1 MKRKHLSVFI
11 VTIIFSILLSACSEP
26 QIITNY
32 IPAANEDSFDRP
44 EWIEKEPENLV
55 PFNDDST
62 GYRYAYSHS
71 DRTYYFFGVVDKE
84 RIGDT
89 FTVPSSY
96 NGLPVTRIHD
106 SAFEDNTTLR
116 TVTIPSSIKSIGD
129 SAFEGCSALETV
141 NFSQGLETIE
151 RDAFKNCKSL
161 AELNLPF
168 GLKSIDGWA
177 FYGMSS
183 LKTLEFPESI
193 EYLGDGLFSSSGI
206 ETVAIPKNIDG
217 ITDSMFQNCQSLN
230 EVILHE
236 GVTKIGAN
244 AFRKSSY
251 NFDDYDQITFYG
263 VYAFAECQNFP
274 DKIVI
279 PEGTTFVGA
288 GLFYKSA
295 VKEVEMSEGVTE
307 IPDNCFYGCWA
318 LTSVKVPDSVK
329 RIGSNAFSNCTALN
343 TSIHIPAS
351 LEEIGSYA
359 FYRYKMGDRIELPV
373 SARLLGEGAFR
384 ESMITGMSIN
394 AVDASIGRDFC
405 RDCKALETVFID
417 SGTIGDYAFYGC
429 EKPIQ
434 VTFGYDNVLGV
445 RSIGEYAF
453 SRSGVRRL
461 HIYGSLT
468 SIGPYA
474 FANCSDLKYVW
485 MPNSVKEVG
494 EGAFMQCSSLQYV
507 NSLSNYTFPEN
518 NSADRGEGAI
528 ASRLEVIGNSAFY
541 LCDELCYIQLPPTVT
556 WVGMYAFIKVYG
568 VKDDLNMNIVVSST
582 GTDFHTNAFHDI
594 YDSENFTVKI
604 YGTTNEVRDAM
615 KNTFY
620 GDWVQ
625 NDLSPWGDGS

>member
-11 VTIIFSILLSACSEP
+11 VTIVFSILLSACSEP
-26 QIITNY
+26 QIIY

-44 EWIEKEPENLV
+44 EWIEKEPENLIS
-55 PFNDDST
+55 FDDPST
-62 GYRYAYSHS
+62 GYKYAYSYI
-71 DRTYYFFGVVDKE
+71 DRTYYLTGVVDKE
-84 RIGDT
+84 KIGDT
-89 FTVPSSY
+89 VTVPSSY
-96 NGLPVTRIHD
+96 DGLPVTRIHD
-106 SAFEDNTTLR
+106 SAFEGNTTLR

-151 RDAFKNCKSL
+151 RDAFKNCTSL

-177 FYGMSS
+177 FYGMSA

-193 EYLGDGLFSSSGI
+193 EYLGEGLFSSSGI

-217 ITDSMFQNCQSLN
+217 ITDSMFQNCESLK

-244 AFRKSSY
+244 AFRKSHY
-251 NFDDYDQITFYG
+251 IFDDYDQITSYG
-263 VYAFAECQNFP
+263 AYAFAECSNFP

-279 PEGTTFVGA
+279 PEGTTFVGT

-295 VKEVEMSEGVTE
+295 VKVVEMSEGVTE
-307 IPDNCFYGCWA
+307 IPDNCFYGCGA

-329 RIGSNAFSNCTALN
+329 RIGSNAFINCTALN

-359 FYRYKMGDRIELPV
+359 FYGYKMGDRIELPV

-384 ESMITGMSIN
+384 ESKIKGMSIN

-405 RDCKALETVFID
+405 RDCKELATVFID
-417 SGTIGDYAFYGC
+417 SGTIGDYAFHGC
-429 EKPIQ
+429 ENLIQ
-434 VTFGYDNVLGV
+434 VAFDYDNVLGV

-453 SRSGVRRL
+453 ARSGVRRL
-461 HIYGSLT
+461 NIYGSLT

-474 FANCSDLKYVW
+474 FVDCSDLEYVW
-485 MPNSVKEVG
+485 MPNSVKEIG
-494 EGAFMQCSSLQYV
+494 EGAFMQCFSLKHV
-507 NSLSNYTFPEN
+507 NSLSNYNFPEKKN
-518 NSADRGEGAI
+518 DSADRGEGAI
-528 ASRLEVIGNSAFY
+528 ASRLEVIGNSAFF
-541 LCDELCYIQLPPTVT
+541 LCEKLNYIQLPPTVT
-556 WVGMYAFIKVYG
+556 WVGMYAFLIVDG
-568 VKDDLNMNIVVSST
+568 GKDDLNKNIVVSST
-582 GTDFHTNAFHDI
+582 GTDFDMYAF
-594 YDSENFTVKI
+594 YESYGENRTVKI

-620 GDWVQ
+620 GDRVQ
-625 NDLSPWGDGS
+625 DDLSPWGDGS